1 MPPNYTTMT
10 LYSVYTER
18 FITFSMYTVEPA
30 NAEILEVTYNKKN
43 LYMVSAAFC
52 HLTDISTS

>member
-18 FITFSMYTVEPA
+18 LITFSMYTVEPA